1 MSWRC
6 QPPSKPAFPPDTK
19 KDALSK
25 RLFNQNGGVVNLN
38 GIKHTKSKT
47 LQSQITGNLQGILPR
62 FYPPYHHVYL
72 ELLSLPKNPSPNYQ
86 GI

>member
-1 MSWRC
+1 M
-6 QPPSKPAFPPDTK
+6 FPPDTK
-19 KDALSK
+19 KDAVMK

-47 LQSQITGNLQGILPR
+47 LQFQITGNLQGISSR
-62 FYPPYHHVYL
+62 FSPLHHHIYL
-72 ELLSLPKNPSPNYQ
+72 KLLSLSQHPFQNYQ